1 MPLTTGVFHAGFNPA
16 ELNERSF
23 AAAILRLFP
32 NGSAPLFGLT
42 GLAKRST
49 AKATTHGY
57 FTKTMVFPFAQ
68 INAGGGYAA
77 GITVFVVDSTSGL
90 APKQVLHNTR
100 TKENMRIISV
110 DSATQITVTREFGR
124 IAAAAIND
132 DDKLVVVG
140 TAFEEGSARPIA
152 RSITMV
158 HVSTFTQIFR
168 NAWALTDTA
177 RAFYTSM
184 PGVSN
189 VAENKEDC
197 MMFHAAEMES
207 AIFFGQAKMDTS
219 GPTPLHSTQG
229 IIDAMEQYAPANTN
243 AAAATTNYG
252 QLVSLVEPAFKYS
265 SNIGSG
271 KERTLFGGQTAVR
284 VLNDIGR
291 KNGMIQMEQTET
303 SFGMMFTRFRFYK
316 GSINIIEHPIFNGL
330 ENMAGL
336 AVGIDLPALALAYMD
351 GRDTRSEE
359 YGGVGRN
366 NANGIDAQGGS
377 LTTEFA
383 TELINPLGCFVIYD
397 LVAGVGEAVLTD
409 EIPAG

>member
-1 MPLTTGVFHAGFNPA
+1 MPATTGVFHAGFNPA

-42 GLAKRST
+42 ALSKKGT

-68 INAGGGYAA
+68 INNGAGYVA
-77 GITVFVVDSTSGL
+77 GATVFVVDATAGL
-90 APKQVLHNTR
+90 VPKQVLHNTR

-110 DSATQITVTREFGR
+110 DSAVQITVTREFGR
-124 IAAAAIND
+124 IVAAALLDN
-132 DDKLVVVG
+132 DKLVVVG

-158 HVSTFTQIFR
+158 HVATFTQIFR

-197 MMFHAAEMES
+197 MMFHASEIES

-219 GPTPLHSTQG
+219 GATPLHSTQG
-229 IIDAMEQYAPANTN
+229 IIDAMEQHAPANTN
-243 AAAATTNYG
+243 TAGVTTTYS
-252 QLVSLVEPAFKYS
+252 QLIDLVEPAFKFS

-291 KNGMIQMEQTET
+291 RNGMITMTQEET

-316 GSINIIEHPIFNGL
+316 GSINIIEHPLFNGL
-330 ENMAGL
+330 ENMSGL
-336 AVGIDLPALALAYMD
+336 AVGIDLPALSLAYME
-351 GRDTRSEE
+351 GRDTRPEE
-359 YGGVGRN
+359 FGGVGRN
-366 NANGIDAQGGS
+366 NANGMDSQGGS

-383 TELINPLGCFVIYD
+383 TELINPLGCFVIYG
-397 LVAGVGEAVLTD
+397 LTVGLQEAILTD
-409 EIPAG
+409 EIPPG

>member
-1 MPLTTGVFHAGFNPA
+1 MAVSSGVFHAGFNPA

-23 AAAILRLFP
+23 AATILRLFP
-32 NGSAPLFGLT
+32 NGSCPLFGLT
-42 GLAKRST
+42 GLTKKGT

-68 INAGGGYAA
+68 INAGAGYAA
-77 GITVFVVDSTSGL
+77 GIAVFAVDSSAGL
-90 APKQVLHNTR
+90 LPKQVLHVARTR
-100 TKENMRIISV
+100 ENMRIISV
-110 DSATQITVTREFGR
+110 DSAVQITVQRGFGR
-124 IAAAAIND
+124 IAAAALVD
-132 DDKLVVVG
+132 DDKLIVVG
-140 TAFEEGSARPIA
+140 TAFEEGSARPLA

-197 MMFHAAEMES
+197 MMFHGTEIES
-207 AIFFGQAKMDTS
+207 ALFFGQATMDTT
-219 GPTPLHSTQG
+219 GATPLHSTQG
-229 IIDAMEQYAPANTN
+229 VIDAMEQHAPLNTN
-243 AAAATTNYG
+243 TAGATTTYP
-252 QLVSLVEPAFKYS
+252 QLVDLVEPAFKYS
-265 SNIGSG
+265 ANIGTG
-271 KERTLFGGQTAVR
+271 KERTLFGGMTAVR

-291 KNGMIQMEQTET
+291 KSGMVQMSQEET

-316 GSINIIEHPIFNGL
+316 GSINIIEHPLFNGL
-330 ENMAGL
+330 EGMGGL
-336 AVGIDLPALALAYMD
+336 AVGLDLPALRLAYME
-351 GRDTRSEE
+351 GRDTRPEE
-359 YGGVGRN
+359 YGGTGRN
-366 NANGIDAQGGS
+366 NANGMDSQGGS

-383 TELINPLGCFVIYD
+383 TELINPLGCFVIYSMTAA
-397 LVAGVGEAVLTD
+397 LAEAILTD